1 MGDTG
6 GIIYLG
12 LSERGAVY
20 LLHDLTWVFLS
31 LWGGTALM
39 GFLISY
45 ISARRTLIRVESIT
59 ETVAGIGSEELG
71 KRLPELSRSDEISRL
86 AKTFNLMLDR
96 IQSSVSQL
104 RSVTDAVAHDMKG
117 PVTSIRGRSSLRCV
131 RSPMRIGAITLEKP
145 SKGWIDSCIC

>member
-12 LSERGAVY
+12 LSERGALY
-20 LLHDLTWVFLS
+20 LLHDLTRIFLL

-45 ISARRTLIRVESIT
+45 MSAHRTLVRVENIT
-59 ETVAGIGSEELG
+59 ETVGGIGSEELG
-71 KRLPELSRSDEISRL
+71 KRLPEPSTSDEISRL

-96 IQSSVSQL
+96 IQSSVSQPAL
-104 RSVTDAVAHDMKG
+104 SQ
-117 PVTSIRGRSSLRCV
+117 
-131 RSPMRIGAITLEKP
+131 MRLLTT
-145 SKGWIDSCIC
+145 